1 MVRDLLMDGRI
12 IRFKRPEWSTWN
24 TIKVK
29 EEEVEAKV
37 AQLRELGYIVEY

>member
-1 MVRDLLMDGRI
+1 MNGRI
-12 IRFKRPEWSTWN
+12 IRYKRPEWTTWN

-37 AQLRELGYIVEY
+37 AALRELGYQVEY